1 MALGLR
7 YKGEFLSIAGVLWRV
22 EILQE
27 GYGGTQPGELRFP
40 MDPLEIEWAE
50 SAKTGNLQT
59 SNATL
64 QVISETDRQFVDLYS
79 VEVGAVRLD
88 VYRNNVLYWSG
99 TMDTELYSEPYYT
112 GQNYDVTLTFSD
124 FSCLGRLDW
133 DGATSGFITI
143 HDLIMRCISR
153 AGVNT
158 SAELHKLISTCEYAS
173 QYGSSTPLTFKEVKV
188 LLENFVDEDGEVMTY
203 RDMLEAVLCPFAL
216 RLVQKAGKVHLYDL
230 NALYSQNP
238 KRVQWDDTDSQL
250 DVDKIYNNV
259 KVTFSPYGAAEMM
272 AGKVEEDKS
281 KTAESGGTLVYRD
294 YAKNQYGAL
303 TSLEGFRFHRMDEAK
318 SNMEVANGAK
328 FFQICSIYSGN
339 DDTGVVETFK
349 QGNYPVSV
357 SGEPSHLCSHVVLE
371 PRDCGTK
378 QNGNAYSK
386 TIIKCPRVH
395 LGYSSYKKSDFYLRV
410 SLDMLFDVRYNPF
423 EDASDNNDNA
433 SYSSG
438 FLGWGTSDGPFQNM
452 KDWCN
457 LGYVPIKLT
466 LQDEQ
471 GNALCHFDNRLVE
484 ESDGYDHGIKCK
496 WVDGPAEWGDA
507 FLCYYDNDDRKS
519 NTGFGGWQTNKQI
532 IGYYRDGLPK
542 QWDSLDDGE
551 YIPLP
556 PKSGYLVLEIGMGVH
571 QFDYKRETKNIYKYV
586 RWILFK
592 EPTITLCHK
601 NYKEAETEDIEDS
614 AWIDRNAKEELS
626 IETIVGTCTQKY
638 GAPNAKG
645 QIFKAD
651 GSVYYEFGRAGVND
665 RLERL
670 LIGTVYSQSA
680 GRHDVLSGTVVL
692 LPDFGIYSDAAT
704 AGKFLLVSEY
714 QRCREDV
721 SEIKMVDFVEDN
733 YQGIEYE

>member
-1 MALGLR
+1 MAMGLR

-40 MDPLEIEWAE
+40 MEPLEIEWAE
-50 SAKTGNLQT
+50 STKIGTLQT

-64 QVISETDRQFVDLYS
+64 QVISETDRQFVDMYS

-88 VYRNNVLYWSG
+88 VYRNNALYWSG

-133 DGATSGFITI
+133 DGATSGFISV
-143 HDLIMRCISR
+143 HDLIMRCVQR
-153 AGVNT
+153 AGVRI
-158 SAELHKLISTCEYAS
+158 APELDKIISTCTYS
-173 QYGSSTPLTFKEVKV
+173 PSTPLTLKEVNV

-203 RDMLEAVLCPFAL
+203 RDMLEAVLQPFAL
-216 RLVQKAGKVHLYDL
+216 RMVQKAGKVHLYDL
-230 NALYSQNP
+230 NALYGQSP
-238 KRVQWDDTDSQL
+238 KMVQWDDTDSQL
-250 DVDKIYNNV
+250 DVDKVYNNV

-272 AGKVEEDKS
+272 VGKVEENKS
-281 KTAESGGTLVYRD
+281 LQGGTVVLRD
-294 YAKNQYGAL
+294 YAKNEYGYP
-303 TSLEGFRFHRMDEAK
+303 TSLQGFIFHQMTEAK
-318 SNMEVANGAK
+318 SNMEVQNGAK
-328 FFQICSIYSGN
+328 FFQIEAVYSGN

-349 QGNYPVSV
+349 RGNYPVSV
-357 SGEPSHLCSHVVLE
+357 SGEPSHQCLHLVLT

-386 TIIKCPRVH
+386 TLIKCPRTY
-395 LGYSSYKKSDFYLRV
+395 LGYSSYKKTDFLLRL
-410 SLDMLFDVRYNPF
+410 SLEMLFDVRYNPF
-423 EDASDNNDNA
+423 EEASDNNDNA

-438 FLGWGTSDGPFQNM
+438 FLGLGKSDGPFQNM

-466 LQDEQ
+466 LEDEK
-471 GNALCHFDNRLVE
+471 GDALCHFENRLVE
-484 ESDGYDHGIKCK
+484 ESDSYEHGIKCN
-496 WVDGPAEWGDA
+496 WVNGPAEWGDA
-507 FLCYYDNDDRKS
+507 FLCYYDKDDRKS
-519 NTGFGGWQTNKQI
+519 NTGFGGWQKNKQI
-532 IGYYRDGLPK
+532 IGYYRDSLPK
-542 QWDSLDDGE
+542 QWDSIDDGE

-556 PKSGYLVLEIGMGVH
+556 PKSGYLVLEIGDGVH
-571 QFDYKRETKNIYKYV
+571 QFDYKRETKNIYQYV

-626 IETIVGTCTQKY
+626 IETIIGTCTQKF
-638 GAPNAKG
+638 GSPNAKG

-651 GSVYYEFGRAGVND
+651 GSAYYEFGRAGVND

-670 LIGTVYSQSA
+670 LIGTAYSQYA
-680 GRHDVLSGTVVL
+680 GRHNVLSGTVVL
-692 LPDFGIYSDAAT
+692 LPSFGIYSDAAT
-704 AGKFLLVSEY
+704 EGKFLLLSEY

-721 SEIKMVDFVEDN
+721 SEIKMVEFTEDN
-733 YQGIEYE
+733 YQGREYE